1 MRSSLLRTTV
11 TLAGATLA
19 TQLQAYAPGDSAYTK
34 RMDTALLVEPAP
46 LAAPATK
53 LKLGT
58 KLKVE
63 EVKGSWLRVSEAKNA
78 GWIFK
83 GNVSAAAPD
92 KDVGLAAIPLDASA
106 TTATAAARPLAPAA
120 AEYSTAKD
128 LGKAREDLEWVIEQG
143 GRTTAAEVTAYLQEK
158 KKGEFQ

>member
-1 MRSSLLRTTV
+1 MKTFVRRTAL
-11 TLAGATLA
+11 LAGFSLA
-19 TQLQAYAPGDSAYTK
+19 AVAHAYAPGDFAYTK
-34 RMDTALLVEPAP
+34 RVDTALLAEPGPMSEAV
-46 LAAPATK
+46 TK

-58 KLKVE
+58 KLKVD
-63 EVKGSWLRVSEAKNA
+63 EVKGSWLRVSEGKKHA

-120 AEYSTAKD
+120 EEYSTRKD
-128 LGKAREDLEWVIEQG
+128 LTKAREDLEWVIEQSSAL
-143 GRTTAAEVTAYLQEK
+143 TAAEITAYLQAQ